1 MESLLNRYRNI
12 TVLLLVVVAQLV
24 LLAVQV
30 KNDQDVRMIRVWT
43 VTAVTPVARVIEG
56 FRGGGLGF
64 LRNYVMLH
72 DVNAENRR
80 LQTEIGRLKVE
91 NIFLKNEL
99 NTAERAKALQVFQG
113 HTLSKTLA
121 ATVILASAG
130 SSASVRFLDRG
141 SFSGVQRGMAV
152 VTPDGIVGKI
162 VNAYPSASEMLMVTD
177 PEFAAGVM
185 SQNGQVH
192 GTMKGQGNPTLCK
205 VDYVPFQEKVEVGDM
220 LYTSGEDRIF
230 PRGFPVGVVKEV
242 RNGQPFK
249 EIYVQPV
256 GILHG
261 VEDVLIILE
270 GVHED
275 IPSTPPANQ
284 PVYVAP
290 APAGPAGQTADPQAA
305 APPGTEADKLRLQY
319 KNIGDT
325 QNHIYGAG
333 GPGSKPPDFT
343 RLNDPN
349 APVPNKPPAA
359 GQQQLGA
366 PPQTPGG
373 NSQPAGAGRSVV
385 PGRQSAPP
393 KTPGANP
400 PANTPAGAGRTG
412 VPGQQPAA
420 APKTPGANPQPSGA
434 GRSGVPGQQPTA
446 PPKTPGANTPAGA
459 GRGGVPGQQPAAPPK
474 TPANLQPAA
483 TAPAGGTRPAVS
495 SPQAQPPA
503 PVRRANQAAGPG
515 GNLPE

>member
-56 FRGGGLGF
+56 FRGGGIGF

-121 ATVILASAG
+121 ATVILAGAG

-162 VNAYPSASEMLMVTD
+162 VNSYPSASEMLMVTD

-205 VDYVPFQEKVEVGDM
+205 VDYVPFQEKIEVGDV

-249 EIYVQPV
+249 EIYVQPA
-256 GILHG
+256 GILH
-261 VEDVLIILE
+261 
-270 GVHED
+270 
-275 IPSTPPANQ
+275 
-284 PVYVAP
+284 
-290 APAGPAGQTADPQAA
+290 
-305 APPGTEADKLRLQY
+305 
-319 KNIGDT
+319 
-325 QNHIYGAG
+325 
-333 GPGSKPPDFT
+333 
-343 RLNDPN
+343 
-349 APVPNKPPAA
+349 
-359 GQQQLGA
+359 
-366 PPQTPGG
+366 
-373 NSQPAGAGRSVV
+373 
-385 PGRQSAPP
+385 
-393 KTPGANP
+393 
-400 PANTPAGAGRTG
+400 
-412 VPGQQPAA
+412 
-420 APKTPGANPQPSGA
+420 
-434 GRSGVPGQQPTA
+434 
-446 PPKTPGANTPAGA
+446 
-459 GRGGVPGQQPAAPPK
+459 
-474 TPANLQPAA
+474 
-483 TAPAGGTRPAVS
+483 
-495 SPQAQPPA
+495 
-503 PVRRANQAAGPG
+503 
-515 GNLPE
+515 